1 MSSPPASVN
10 VPANRQERA
19 AEGGRARQ
27 QTGFG
32 VDGDVAVDNHVD
44 ADGRSAGV
52 WSKLRRQRWWPWL
65 ATALSVAFIAFV
77 GFLLYRQAIKVD
89 WAGVWKAFLAL
100 PTGVLLV
107 AAAFAWSSHLLYST
121 FDLFG
126 RYYTQHG
133 LTLARTMGI
142 TLIAY
147 PFTLNLGSLIGG
159 VSARYRLY
167 SRQGV
172 DVGQIGQIV
181 GLSIITNWLGYFVL
195 AGAVFW
201 AWTPQL
207 PAGWEMSSTQLRWIG
222 AALAGVTALYLALCV
237 WRKGAP
243 LTLRGHTFPMPSASV
258 GVLQVVVSTVNWM
271 LMGGAIW
278 MLTQQQAPYAAAL
291 ATVLL
296 GAIAGLIS
304 RIPAGLGVLEAV
316 GVAVL
321 SAYMPAPQALA
332 AILAYRTL
340 YFFAPLLLAAV
351 AFGATELFW
360 TPQAS
365 PGTEPQPDAA

>member
-1 MSSPPASVN
+1 MPLPSPPALATPS
-10 VPANRQERA
+10 
-19 AEGGRARQ
+19 
-27 QTGFG
+27 
-32 VDGDVAVDNHVD
+32 VDGNANTDTNTRNKNLWA
-44 ADGRSAGV
+44 R
-52 WSKLRRQRWWPWL
+52 LRGQRWWPWL
-65 ATALSVAFIAFV
+65 ATALSVAFVGFV
-77 GFLLYRQAIKVD
+77 GYLLYRQATKVD
-89 WAGVWKAFLAL
+89 WADVWKAFLAL
-100 PTGVLLV
+100 PTGVVL
-107 AAAFAWSSHLLYST
+107 AAGGLAWGSHLLYST

-126 RYYTQHG
+126 RYYSKHG
-133 LTLARTMGI
+133 LSVVRTMGI

-172 DVGQIGQIV
+172 NVGQIGQIV

-207 PAGWEMSSTQLRWIG
+207 PDGWEMSSSQLRWIG
-222 AALAGVTALYLALCV
+222 AALASVTVVYLALCL
-237 WRKGAP
+237 WRKGQP
-243 LTLRGHTFPMPSASV
+243 LTLRGHTFPMPRASV
-258 GVLQVVVSTVNWM
+258 GLLQVVISTVNWM

-278 MLTQQQAPYAAAL
+278 VLTQQQAPYAAAL

-332 AILAYRTL
+332 SILAYRTL
-340 YFFAPLLLAAV
+340 YFFAPLVLAAL
-351 AFGATELFW
+351 AFGATELFGGKRAAQS
-360 TPQAS
+360 TAPQTSTA
-365 PGTEPQPDAA
+365 

>member
-1 MSSPPASVN
+1 MPHLSTAPASLNSSPALD
-10 VPANRQERA
+10 EA
-19 AEGGRARQ
+19 AGHR
-27 QTGFG
+27 G
-32 VDGDVAVDNHVD
+32 VDEGSSD
-44 ADGRSAGV
+44 ANGGNTDAQSNTGSSSRWARL
-52 WSKLRRQRWWPWL
+52 KEQRWWPWL
-65 ATALSVAFIAFV
+65 ATALTAAFILFV
-77 GFLLYRQAIKVD
+77 AVLLYRQASKIE
-89 WAGVWKAFLAL
+89 WAQVWKAFLAL
-100 PTGVLLV
+100 PIPVLL
-107 AAAFAWSSHLLYST
+107 AGGAFAWGSHLLYGT

-126 RYYTQHG
+126 RYYTRHG
-133 LTLARTMGI
+133 LTVARTMGI

-172 DVGQIGQIV
+172 NVGDIGQIV

-207 PAGWEMSSTQLRWIG
+207 PAGWEMSSTQLRWLG
-222 AALAGVTALYLALCV
+222 AALAGVTVLYLGVCG
-237 WRKGAP
+237 WRNGQP
-243 LTLRGHTFPMPSASV
+243 LTLRGHTFPMPRWHV
-258 GVLQVVVSTVNWM
+258 GLLQVGVSTVNWM

-278 MLTQQQAPYAAAL
+278 VLTQQQAPYAAAL

-340 YFFAPLLLAAV
+340 YFFAPLVVAAV
-351 AFGATELFW
+351 AFGATEMLW
-360 TPQAS
+360 RKRS
-365 PGTEPQPDAA
+365 PLPVSEQIPSA